1 MQNAK
6 SNRRAWLWFIVLL
19 ILFMIIGFF
28 AFSPEPKQYPNYVS
42 DSPSPTGVKALY
54 TYLDD
59 NMQAKRWSHEPK
71 LLPKMGK
78 KQTLIMTEPFFV
90 PKHEEMEAFKKFI
103 EAGNT
108 VLLLKKNPKG
118 MFDIKTFPIEEEPS
132 SDQVFEIHNSENTSY
147 KAEISSPFRLK
158 TEPEDIILLK
168 DKAGP
173 VAVKRNIGNGDLIV
187 AVTPEWMMNGKLLN
201 NDHLTLVISL
211 LNEGNANS
219 ILFDEFTHGGQN
231 ASTISALY
239 PKWFLLLML
248 QGAIILFLW
257 LWYSGK
263 RFGPIY
269 IPRIE
274 SVRFSDEGLRAL
286 ASWYMKGRR
295 YHDSLLIQ
303 ADYVKLLLQER
314 WGIPYYKQW
323 TDLASYLEKKCN
335 RMSSTEVQDYII
347 GIESILRKEKIN
359 KQEYLLWSKKIDQLR
374 KEVEE
379 G

>member
-6 SNRRAWLWFIVLL
+6 SNKRTWLWLIILL
-19 ILFMIIGFF
+19 ILFMVIGFF
-28 AFSPEPKQYPNYVS
+28 AYSPEPKQYPNYVS
-42 DSPSPTGVKALY
+42 DSPSPTGVKGLY
-54 TYLDD
+54 TYLD
-59 NMQAKRWSHEPK
+59 NKMEAKRWSHDPK

-78 KQTLIMTEPFFV
+78 KQLLIMTEPFFV
-90 PKHEEMEAFKKFI
+90 PKHEEMEAYKKFI

-118 MFDIKTFPIEEEPS
+118 MFDINTFPIEKEPS
-132 SDQVFEIHNSENTSY
+132 SDQVIEIHNNIDASY
-147 KAEISSPFRLK
+147 KAEISSFFRLQ
-158 TEPEDIILLK
+158 TEPEDIILLN
-168 DKAGP
+168 DQAGP

-187 AVTPEWMMNGKLLN
+187 AVTPEWMINGNLLN

-211 LNEGNANS
+211 LNEGNAKS

-231 ASTISALY
+231 ASTISTLY
-239 PKWFLLLML
+239 PKWFLLLLL

-269 IPRIE
+269 LPRIE

-286 ASWYMKGRR
+286 ASWYIKGRHYR
-295 YHDSLLIQ
+295 DSLYIQ
-303 ADYVKLLLQER
+303 ADYVKIVLQER
-314 WGIPYYKQW
+314 WRIPYNMQW
-323 TDLASYLEKKCN
+323 NDLSSYLEKKWE
-335 RMSSTEVQDYII
+335 RMPSSEVQAFIK
-347 GIESILRKEKIN
+347 GIENVLGKEKIN
-359 KQEYLLWSKKIDQLR
+359 KQEYLMWSKKLDQLR